1 MSNKTKHIL
10 FIIFAVLAF
19 AALVYHAFA
28 IYHPETDPPIISLAT
43 SLRHAIFIV
52 INIIFI
58 YGVLKRPKWFIWFVL
73 VLTLQQWYSH
83 GSYAIE
89 LWQQQ
94 HIIHWI
100 SVADILLLPLLL
112 ILLIVDKKNKQQ
124 V

>member
-1 MSNKTKHIL
+1 MSNKIRNIL
-10 FIIFAVLAF
+10 FIIFTVLAF
-19 AALVYHAFA
+19 AALVYHIAGA
-28 IYHPETDPPIISLAT
+28 IQPFDKTPAW
-43 SLRHAIFIV
+43 RHILFV
-52 INIIFI
+52 GINIICI
-58 YGVLKRPKWFIWFVL
+58 YGLTKRPKWFIWFVL

-112 ILLIVDKKNKQQ
+112 ILLIADKKNKQQ